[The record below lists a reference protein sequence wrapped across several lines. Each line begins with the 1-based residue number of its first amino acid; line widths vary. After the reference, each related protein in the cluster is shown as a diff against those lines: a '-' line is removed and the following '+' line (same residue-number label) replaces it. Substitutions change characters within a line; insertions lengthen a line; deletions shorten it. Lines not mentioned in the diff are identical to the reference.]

1 MKNTVAYPVKFE
13 EQEDGSWMALCRD
26 LRPGG
31 EHAFLTEGATLEETR
46 INAADALDE
55 VLYQYTKKCISMPPP
70 SEPKE
75 DEELITSK
83 CDDDDYEDDDDDYEE
98 NDTKHVSVEDY
109 NTLQAAIEKESYA
122 YGDIEVDKA
131 CEQVTTTRIEE
142 LEAEISK
149 LQEEQDKRQKETD
162 NLVLELRQC
171 VERYRNAN
179 TRAIAAEMK
188 FAEFVRNGVLKRTPS
203 GYEPVLSRE
212 HIDETVF
219 MCKIRANKMA
229 EAFHKYKYQ
238 KNNAYA
244 NDKDRETAETE
255 YMTALQLFNE
265 SFSAL

>member
-1 MKNTVAYPVKFE
+1 MNSPKTVTYPVKFE

-26 LRPGG
+26 LRPEG
-31 EHAFLTEGATLEETR
+31 EHAFLTDGDSLEEAR

-55 VLYQYTKKCISMPPP
+55 VHYQHTKNGISMPIP

-83 CDDDDYEDDDDDYEE
+83 CDDEE
-98 NDTKHVSVEDY
+98 NDTK
-109 NTLQAAIEKESYA
+109 LEK
-122 YGDIEVDKA
+122 
-131 CEQVTTTRIEE
+131 
-142 LEAEISK
+142 LEAEVSK
-149 LQEEQDKRQKETD
+149 LQNELNKRQKETD
-162 NLVLELRQC
+162 NLILELRQY

-179 TRAIAAEMK
+179 TRAIAAEME
-188 FAEFVRNGVLKRTPS
+188 FAEFVRNGVLKRIPG

-219 MCKIRANKMA
+219 MCKLRANKMA

-244 NDKDRETAETE
+244 NDKNREDSETE
-255 YMTALQLFNE
+255 YMTALQLFND

>member
-1 MKNTVAYPVKFE
+1 MNSPNTVTYPVKFE

-26 LRPGG
+26 LRPDG
-31 EHAFLTEGATLEETR
+31 EHAFLTDGATLEEVR

-55 VLYQYTKKCISMPPP
+55 VHYQYTKNGIIMPPV

-83 CDDDDYEDDDDDYEE
+83 CDADEE
-98 NDTKHVSVEDY
+98 NDTK
-109 NTLQAAIEKESYA
+109 LEK
-122 YGDIEVDKA
+122 
-131 CEQVTTTRIEE
+131 

-149 LQEEQDKRQKETD
+149 LQKEQDKRQKETD
-162 NLVLELRQC
+162 ALVLELRQY

-179 TRAIAAEMK
+179 TRAIAAEME
-188 FAEFVRNGVLKRTPS
+188 FAEFVRNGVLKRIPG
-203 GYEPVLSRE
+203 GYEPALSRE

-219 MCKIRANKMA
+219 MCKLRANKMA
-229 EAFHKYKYQ
+229 EALHKYKYQ

-244 NDKDRETAETE
+244 NDKNREDAETE
-255 YMTALQLFNE
+255 YMSALQLFND